1 MTASR
6 RGDIVL
12 VGFVFSDESGTK
24 LRPAIVVSSPYYN
37 RGRPEVIVAAV
48 TSNVKRRLFGDH
60 LIVDWKQAGLLFPSL
75 ATGIVRTI
83 KRGMIE
89 RRLGSLTAAD
99 LAAVSRK
106 LRDSLG
112 L

>member
-1 MTASR
+1 MTALK
-6 RGDIVL
+6 RGDLVL

-24 LRPAIVVSSPYYN
+24 LRPAVVVSSSSYN
-37 RGRPEVIVAAV
+37 RGRQECIVAAV
-48 TSNVKRRLFGDH
+48 TSNVRRRLFGDH
-60 LIVDWKQAGLLFPSL
+60 LIVDWKRTGLLFPSL

-83 KRGMIE
+83 KGGMIE
-89 RRLGSLTAAD
+89 RRLGSLTTAD

>member
-1 MTASR
+1 MTAFR

-12 VGFVFSDESGTK
+12 VGFVFSDGSRTK
-24 LRPAIVVSSPYYN
+24 LRPAIVVSSTPYN
-37 RGRPEVIVAAV
+37 RGRQEAIVAAV

-60 LIVDWKQAGLLFPSL
+60 VIVDWKQAGLLFPSL

-83 KRGMIE
+83 KRRMIE
-89 RRLGSLTAAD
+89 RRLGSLTTPD
-99 LAAVSRK
+99 LAAVGRK
-106 LRDSLG
+106 LRHSLG